1 MVFVL
6 FLCSVIIF
14 VIINIPVIVVVVVFS
29 FVGNN
34 PVERFAADVDIL
46 MADISR
52 S

>member
-14 VIINIPVIVVVVVFS
+14 VIINIPVIVVVVFS
-29 FVGNN
+29 FVVNN